1 METKLKT
8 STLETLLELA
18 KKQGAEQV
26 EVIQMSWTENP
37 INFENNKLKALESNE
52 SSGIF
57 VRIIKNNRIGSSS
70 TTDPQATEKV
80 VKDAIEA
87 SEFGPDATFKFSDN
101 KLKTPEECFKK
112 PDLPLEELVEK
123 GYKEIEYLKTFH
135 KDTLISGGFNLG
147 FGETVY
153 LNSNGVNGTRRK
165 TVYSTN
171 LYALLVRGEDFLG
184 IYDGNSSLEEFPS
197 EKEISKKIFEKLTLA
212 QENINLETKKYPV
225 IFTPRAVSG
234 IFGYILSV
242 LLNGKVIQQK
252 ISPLY
257 DKLNKKLFDKKL
269 TFVEDP
275 NIGTR
280 KARFDDE
287 GIETNKKVFIK
298 EGVINNFYF
307 DLSSA
312 SKTNNPLFVPTGNG
326 FKPSLGSPP
335 APSLTSI
342 QIDAGKIN
350 SKDIIK
356 NIKEGV

>member
-171 LYALLVRGEDFLG
+171 LYALLVRGDR
-184 IYDGNSSLEEFPS
+184 
-197 EKEISKKIFEKLTLA
+197 K
-212 QENINLETKKYPV
+212 
-225 IFTPRAVSG
+225 
-234 IFGYILSV
+234 SV
-242 LLNGKVIQQK
+242 V
-252 ISPLY
+252 
-257 DKLNKKLFDKKL
+257 
-269 TFVEDP
+269 
-275 NIGTR
+275 
-280 KARFDDE
+280 
-287 GIETNKKVFIK
+287 
-298 EGVINNFYF
+298 
-307 DLSSA
+307 
-312 SKTNNPLFVPTGNG
+312 
-326 FKPSLGSPP
+326 
-335 APSLTSI
+335 
-342 QIDAGKIN
+342 
-350 SKDIIK
+350 
-356 NIKEGV
+356 